1 MTNGESRRPR
11 VRACARS
18 RVHAFSRRFCGRM
31 TQEPRQALEVT
42 PMKLLPALGVAIAA
56 VALATLARALLFRY
70 LAANLPYLTFF
81 PAVIAATLWGDWSP
95 ACRDR
100 SFVRPPAHDHVW
112 NFLDLASVQ
121 LSTKLLERLAAVPL
135 SHSPACRA
143 LVAAN
148 GEALKLAQLF
158 TSYSVQAAR
167 PVPGFP
173 DFGRGPRVARFVQ
186 AAVDWPPHPRL
197 EVRQLRA
204 FLSVALI
211 QLCP

>member
-1 MTNGESRRPR
+1 MPASYRIDP
-11 VRACARS
+11 VR
-18 RVHAFSRRFCGRM
+18 HTIFSRGWGVLVDEDLITRRRHVATDPSFD
-31 TQEPRQALEVT
+31 
-42 PMKLLPALGVAIAA
+42 PA
-56 VALATLARALLFRY
+56 Y
-70 LAANLPYLTFF
+70 
-81 PAVIAATLWGDWSP
+81 
-95 ACRDR
+95 
-100 SFVRPPAHDHVW
+100 DHVW
-112 NFLDLASVQ
+112 NFLDFASVQ
-121 LSTKLLERLAAVPL
+121 LSTELLERLAAVPL

-173 DFGRGPRVARFVQ
+173 DFGRGPRVPRFLQ